1 MSKEFQE
8 KMNINGL
15 EITVVSQGNDDDYIS
30 LTDIARKR
38 NPEFPADVIKNW
50 LRNRSTI
57 EFLGL
62 WEIMNNE
69 EFKLVDFD
77 QFKQEAGSNGFV
89 LSPQKWINST
99 DAIGLRSKSGRYGG
113 TYAHKDIAFE
123 FASWI
128 SPEFKLYI
136 IKDYQRLKEDENN
149 RLSLNWNMRRLLT
162 KTNYKIHTDAIQEN
176 LIPEDLTKQQRGYV
190 YANEA
195 DVLNVALFGM
205 TAKEWRRLNPDKS
218 KSENIRD
225 SATLEQL
232 IVLTNLESYNAELIK
247 DGIPQSERLI
257 KLNAAAKSQMT
268 SLLENPNLKKLK

>member
-15 EITVVSQGNDDDYIS
+15 EVAVVSQGDEDDYIS
-30 LTDIARKR
+30 LTDIAKHK
-38 NPEFPADVIKNW
+38 NPEDPRIVVSNW
-50 LRNRSTI
+50 LSSYATIDFLATWEQLYNPNFNRM
-57 EFLGL
+57 EFQTVRSEPGR
-62 WEIMNNE
+62 
-69 EFKLVDFD
+69 LVMTPS
-77 QFKQEAGSNGFV
+77 Q
-89 LSPQKWINST
+89 WINRMQ
-99 DAIGLRSKSGRYGG
+99 AIGIRSKAGRYGG

-176 LIPEDLTKQQRGYV
+176 LIPEDLTKQQQGYV

-205 TAKEWRRLNPDKS
+205 TAKEWRKLNPDKS

-247 DGIPQSERLI
+247 DGIPQPDRLV

-268 SLLENPNLKKLK
+268 SLLENSSFKKLK

>member
-1 MSKEFQE
+1 MEFQ
-8 KMNINGL
+8 
-15 EITVVSQGNDDDYIS
+15 TVRSEPGRLVMTPSQ
-30 LTDIARKR
+30 
-38 NPEFPADVIKNW
+38 
-50 LRNRSTI
+50 
-57 EFLGL
+57 
-62 WEIMNNE
+62 
-69 EFKLVDFD
+69 
-77 QFKQEAGSNGFV
+77 
-89 LSPQKWINST
+89 WINRMQ
-99 DAIGLRSKSGRYGG
+99 AIGIRSKAGRYGG

-176 LIPEDLTKQQRGYV
+176 LIPEDLTKQQQGYV

-205 TAKEWRRLNPDKS
+205 TAKEWRKLNPDRP

-247 DGIPQSERLI
+247 DGIPQPDRLV
-257 KLNAAAKSQMT
+257 KLNATAQSQMT
-268 SLLENPNLKKLK
+268 SLLENPSLKKLKQTTKPPTETEGNA

>member
-1 MSKEFQE
+1 MSKEIQE

-15 EITVVSQGNDDDYIS
+15 EITVVSQGDEDDYIS
-30 LTDIARKR
+30 LTDIAKHK
-38 NPEFPADVIKNW
+38 NPEDPRIVVSNW
-50 LRNRSTI
+50 LSSYATIDFLATWEQLYNPNFNRM
-57 EFLGL
+57 EFQTVRSEPGR
-62 WEIMNNE
+62 
-69 EFKLVDFD
+69 LVMTPS
-77 QFKQEAGSNGFV
+77 Q
-89 LSPQKWINST
+89 WINRMQ
-99 DAIGLRSKSGRYGG
+99 AIGIRSKAGRYGG

-176 LIPEDLTKQQRGYV
+176 LIPEDLTKQQQGYV

-205 TAKEWRRLNPDKS
+205 TAKEWRKLNPDKS

-247 DGIPQSERLI
+247 DGIPQPDRLV

-268 SLLENPNLKKLK
+268 SLLENPRLKKLK

>member
-15 EITVVSQGNDDDYIS
+15 EIAVVSQGDEDDYIS
-30 LTDIARKR
+30 LTDIAKHK
-38 NPEFPADVIKNW
+38 NPEDPRIVVSNW
-50 LRNRSTI
+50 LSSYATIDFLATWEQLYNPNFNRM
-57 EFLGL
+57 EFQTVRSEPGR
-62 WEIMNNE
+62 
-69 EFKLVDFD
+69 LVMTPS
-77 QFKQEAGSNGFV
+77 Q
-89 LSPQKWINST
+89 WINRMQ
-99 DAIGLRSKSGRYGG
+99 AIGIRSKAGRYGG

-176 LIPEDLTKQQRGYV
+176 LIPEDLTKQQQGYV

-205 TAKEWRRLNPDKS
+205 TAKEWRKLNPDKS

-247 DGIPQSERLI
+247 DGIPQPDRLV

-268 SLLENPNLKKLK
+268 SLLENPSFKKLK

>member
-8 KMNINGL
+8 KMDINGL
-15 EITVVSQGNDDDYIS
+15 EIAVVSQGDEDDYIS
-30 LTDIARKR
+30 LTDIAKHK
-38 NPEFPADVIKNW
+38 NPEDPRIVVSNW
-50 LRNRSTI
+50 LSSYASIDFLATWEQLYNPNFNRM
-57 EFLGL
+57 EFQTVRSEPGR
-62 WEIMNNE
+62 
-69 EFKLVDFD
+69 LVMTPS
-77 QFKQEAGSNGFV
+77 Q
-89 LSPQKWINST
+89 WINRMQ
-99 DAIGLRSKSGRYGG
+99 AIGIRSKAGRYGG

-176 LIPEDLTKQQRGYV
+176 LIPEDLTKQQQGYV

-205 TAKEWRRLNPDKS
+205 TAKEWRKLNPDKP

-247 DGIPQSERLI
+247 DGIPQPDRLV

-268 SLLENPNLKKLK
+268 SLLENPSLKKLK

>member
-15 EITVVSQGNDDDYIS
+15 EITVVSQGDEDDYIS
-30 LTDIARKR
+30 LTDIAKHK
-38 NPEFPADVIKNW
+38 NPEDPRIVVSNW
-50 LRNRSTI
+50 LSSYATIDFLATWEQLYNPNFNRM
-57 EFLGL
+57 EFQTVRSEPGR
-62 WEIMNNE
+62 
-69 EFKLVDFD
+69 LVMTPS
-77 QFKQEAGSNGFV
+77 Q
-89 LSPQKWINST
+89 WINRMQ
-99 DAIGLRSKSGRYGG
+99 AIGIRSKAGRYGG

-176 LIPEDLTKQQRGYV
+176 LIPEDLTKQQQGYV

-205 TAKEWRRLNPDKS
+205 TAKEWRKLNPDRP

-247 DGIPQSERLI
+247 DGIPQPDRLV
-257 KLNAAAKSQMT
+257 KLNATAQSQMT
-268 SLLENPNLKKLK
+268 SLLENPSLKKLK